1 MLSLSVLIH
10 SQSWNLLSQ
19 NCSNQN
25 VWSNLTKPVLLLTQH
40 APASFIRGNGN
51 HDYGPTLH
59 YHCTGAHSTA
69 ACYCVL
75 IYLSSQLG
83 NNVHGKIDQVRQR
96 IKFLWAKSH
105 CTVSILMRIMG
116 NDANE
121 IDDGFFK
128 SKKQKRVTWLPCRNH
143 SSPNLLVGGLDS
155 PRGYTWGPNHF
166 KPFIKKRSLL
176 KHYKTLKHW
185 FNYYCIL
192 RTFLISQTISSEF
205 DL

>member
-1 MLSLSVLIH
+1 M
-10 SQSWNLLSQ
+10 
-19 NCSNQN
+19 CSDTFTIFNFLNQN
-25 VWSNLTKPVLLLTQH
+25 YSLLNVRSSLTKPVLLLTQH
-40 APASFIRGNGN
+40 VPASFIRGNGN

-59 YHCTGAHSTA
+59 YHCIV

-128 SKKQKRVTWLPCRNH
+128 SKKQKRVTWPPCRNH

-155 PRGYTWGPNHF
+155 PRGYTLGPNPF
-166 KPFIKKRSLL
+166 KAFIKEHSL
-176 KHYKTLKHW
+176 
-185 FNYYCIL
+185 F
-192 RTFLISQTISSEF
+192 
-205 DL
+205 

>member
-1 MLSLSVLIH
+1 MRL
-10 SQSWNLLSQ
+10 
-19 NCSNQN
+19 
-25 VWSNLTKPVLLLTQH
+25 PVLSEEMVIMIMDQLCIT
-40 APASFIRGNGN
+40 
-51 HDYGPTLH
+51 
-59 YHCTGAHSTA
+59 TA
-69 ACYCVL
+69 QAQPIAVACYCVL

-105 CTVSILMRIMG
+105 YCTVSILMRIMG

-155 PRGYTWGPNHF
+155 PRGYILGPNSF
-166 KPFIKKRSLL
+166 EAFVKERSLL
-176 KHYKTLKHW
+176 
-185 FNYYCIL
+185 N
-192 RTFLISQTISSEF
+192 Q
-205 DL
+205 

>member
-1 MLSLSVLIH
+1 MRP
-10 SQSWNLLSQ
+10 
-19 NCSNQN
+19 
-25 VWSNLTKPVLLLTQH
+25 PVLSEEMVIMIMDQLCITTAQ
-40 APASFIRGNGN
+40 AQP
-51 HDYGPTLH
+51 
-59 YHCTGAHSTA
+59 STA

-155 PRGYTWGPNHF
+155 PRGYTLGPNPF
-166 KPFIKKRSLL
+166 KAFSKEHSLL
-176 KHYKTLKHW
+176 LSG
-185 FNYYCIL
+185 L
-192 RTFLISQTISSEF
+192 
-205 DL
+205 

>member
-1 MLSLSVLIH
+1 MSEVALQRLFSYLF
-10 SQSWNLLSQ
+10 
-19 NCSNQN
+19 
-25 VWSNLTKPVLLLTQH
+25 TQH

-59 YHCTGAHSTA
+59 YHCTA

-105 CTVSILMRIMG
+105 YCTVSILMRIMG

-128 SKKQKRVTWLPCRNH
+128 SKKQKRVTWPTCRNH

-155 PRGYTWGPNHF
+155 PRGYTLGPNPSKAFINVQCF
-166 KPFIKKRSLL
+166 KGEIKPK
-176 KHYKTLKHW
+176 
-185 FNYYCIL
+185 
-192 RTFLISQTISSEF
+192 E
-205 DL
+205 D